1 MIKRAPERAQKVLA
15 TLSMNAPLRALEISR
30 TGCLLES
37 RDPIEVGVAGRLR
50 LAIAGRI
57 FSEDARI
64 TRCQR
69 IEGGG
74 TGYRL
79 GVEFLRTRRL
89 SASSLR
95 RVVYSMFHAAE
106 SGVLVDEMDVVTL
119 HENRNV
125 TLFEGAKR

>member
-1 MIKRAPERAQKVLA
+1 MIKRAPERSEKVLA

-37 RDPIEVGVAGRLR
+37 RYPIEVGVAGRLR
-50 LAIAGRI
+50 LAIEGRI

-69 IEGGG
+69 VEGGG

-79 GVEFLRTRRL
+79 GVEFLGTRRL

-95 RVVYSMFHAAE
+95 RVVYSMVHARE
-106 SGVLVDEMDVVTL
+106 NGVFVDQTDVVYV
-119 HENRNV
+119 HENRNG
-125 TLFEGAKR
+125 TLFEGGKR